1 MLNDHEDH
9 LSGAGKEVML
19 VPGGLLEI
27 RCGDSSL
34 WRRPDPVAGLQGR
47 SGLHPLNSGK
57 YQVMMTSN

>member
-27 RCGDSSL
+27 RCGDSSV
-34 WRRPDPVAGLQGR
+34 WRRRDPSPAFKAAPVYTPKTVENTKL
-47 SGLHPLNSGK
+47 
-57 YQVMMTSN
+57 

>member
-34 WRRPDPVAGLQGR
+34 WRRPDPSPAFKAAPVYT
-47 SGLHPLNSGK
+47 PK
-57 YQVMMTSN
+57 